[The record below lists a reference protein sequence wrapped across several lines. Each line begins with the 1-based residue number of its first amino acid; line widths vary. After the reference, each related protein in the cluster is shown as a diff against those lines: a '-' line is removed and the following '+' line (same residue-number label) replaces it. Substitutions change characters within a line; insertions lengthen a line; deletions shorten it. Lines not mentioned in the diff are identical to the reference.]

1 MTFFSSFFKNFLTSL
16 IITSLFAL
24 IGVSLFVGDF
34 PPKVSQIKSVFAE
47 YKNMLLIKQQ
57 ILEKNK
63 NLSAE
68 ELVVQM
74 QTGPQEQ
81 LRKLANAR
89 KANAEAADKLLEE
102 HDQTFAAEKPV
113 AVPVEVKAVDIPKA
127 WQEQFYHLKAEVFR
141 LNQRVAELERQR
153 IPAAAAQASPQK

>member
-1 MTFFSSFFKNFLTSL
+1 MKPIRKSWGSHMTFLSNFFKNFITSL

-24 IGVSLFVGDF
+24 IGISLFVGDF

-47 YKNMLLIKQQ
+47 YKNMIQLKQQ
-57 ILEKNK
+57 IMDKNK

-68 ELVVQM
+68 QLVTELER
-74 QTGPQEQ
+74 GPQEQ

-89 KANAEAADKLLEE
+89 KENAEV
-102 HDQTFAAEKPV
+102 AEKPV
-113 AVPVEVKAVDIPKA
+113 AVPVETKAADIPKA

-153 IPAAAAQASPQK
+153 GPAATQVSPQK

>member
-1 MTFFSSFFKNFLTSL
+1 
-16 IITSLFAL
+16 
-24 IGVSLFVGDF
+24 
-34 PPKVSQIKSVFAE
+34 
-47 YKNMLLIKQQ
+47 MLLIKQQ